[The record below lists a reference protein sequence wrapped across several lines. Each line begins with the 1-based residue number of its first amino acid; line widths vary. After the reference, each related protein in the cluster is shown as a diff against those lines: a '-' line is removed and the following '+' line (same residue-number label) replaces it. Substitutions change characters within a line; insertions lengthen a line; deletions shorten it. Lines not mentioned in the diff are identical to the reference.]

1 MAKSKIKT
9 TLISLLICCQSF
21 TLLAQ
26 GKTTIYGTAFN
37 RELGI
42 PGIIIELE
50 NSNNYVASDE
60 NGNYRIEIPDSIS
73 SFKLSFQR
81 IGFLTKEYQFTRDS
95 VDKTKFTITLL
106 KNGKN

>member
-21 TLLAQ
+21 ILLAQ
-26 GKTTIYGTAFN
+26 GKTTIYGTTFN

-42 PGIIIELE
+42 PGIIIVL
-50 NSNNYVASDE
+50 NSNSCVASDE